1 MVKEASTTAT
11 TSNRPAVATVTVA
24 AGPGRPARSA
34 RNARAT
40 VQRNA
45 RLDAGEEEKSRKT
58 VSAAADARNAAR
70 TGWPSRVQPN
80 SDAGRN
86 AVSNTARNSRGARRA
101 KTAPSPTWSRIAPTR
116 ARPAGGGVPRS
127 DPMEVAAG
135 VSGRRKAGARKNTRR
150 AG

>member
-11 TSNRPAVATVTVA
+11 TSSRPAVATVTVA

-40 VQRNA
+40 VQRKA
-45 RLDAGEEEKSRKT
+45 RLGAGEEEKNRKT

-86 AVSNTARNSRGARRA
+86 AGSNTPRESRR
-101 KTAPSPTWSRIAPTR
+101 
-116 ARPAGGGVPRS
+116 
-127 DPMEVAAG
+127 
-135 VSGRRKAGARKNTRR
+135 GRRGENGPR
-150 AG
+150 